1 MTPTLIKAL
10 EDLKAFF
17 VKQAEQPALKSAT
30 LADGTEI
37 KYAGD
42 LIAGTAVTMVTPDG
56 EVPAQGDLTLA
67 DGTIVKCDAGV
78 VTEVIAPTDMTAI
91 QQMKVLQEKLK
102 VNQASIEERL
112 ANLEAIAKATMEYCY
127 GWDMRHEQQEANL
140 EAATAAYQALAG
152 LAPAVTSIAE
162 GTTAMSQAI
171 ETLQSEV
178 EALKAKPAAK
188 PVFVPADST
197 DEFLQ
202 KEVERVKSIQ
212 NKTKK

>member
-42 LIAGTAVTMVTPDG
+42 LVTGTAVTMVTPDG

-67 DGTIVKCDAGV
+67 DGTIVKCEAGI
-78 VTEVIAPTDMTAI
+78 VTEVIAPTDMKT
-91 QQMKVLQEKLK
+91 E
-102 VNQASIEERL
+102 QA
-112 ANLEAIAKATMEYCY
+112 APTTDPAIAELTAKVDTLLQLITQLTGGMEEEMTQK
-127 GWDMRHEQQEANL
+127 DKVM
-140 EAATAAYQALAG
+140 QA
-152 LAPAVTSIAE
+152 
-162 GTTAMSQAI
+162 
-171 ETLQSEV
+171 LQSEV
-178 EALKAKPAAK
+178 ETLKAKPAAK
-188 PVFVPADST
+188 PIFVPADST
-197 DEFLQ
+197 DEFLN

-212 NKTKK
+212 SKAKK